1 MMPSHKHTRYS
12 SKVLIGFSCQMC
24 YENVKWVFSM
34 CLGGNTRLTG
44 VEALEDQRLISEQHR
59 DGVTDGNNWTANGLM
74 SRKRSES
81 G

>member
-1 MMPSHKHTRYS
+1 MRSKEGSNWVKMSNVLRKRQVGILHVPEGKYS
-12 SKVLIGFSCQMC
+12 F
-24 YENVKWVFSM
+24 
-34 CLGGNTRLTG
+34 LTG

>member
-1 MMPSHKHTRYS
+1 
-12 SKVLIGFSCQMC
+12 
-24 YENVKWVFSM
+24 M